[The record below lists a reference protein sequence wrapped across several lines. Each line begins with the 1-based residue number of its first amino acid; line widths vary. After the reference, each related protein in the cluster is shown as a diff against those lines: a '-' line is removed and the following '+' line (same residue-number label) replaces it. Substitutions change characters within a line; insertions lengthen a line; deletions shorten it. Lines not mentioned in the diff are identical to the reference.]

1 MVIHTHLLASIT
13 KPPITHSSTVT
24 VNSLSPTL
32 ANHLPLHFHCV
43 LSHFHPSYLHPQ
55 IPAVETTTTK
65 KTFGRKSKT
74 DLHGLSID
82 MFFCGCDALSNAF
95 ELHFCSYKHVFQR
108 FTSFVGC
115 DWRSFKNN
123 CFQQRLIFYKTP
135 VNCHQCLLRSCTAG
149 WML

>member
-32 ANHLPLHFHCV
+32 ANRLPLHFHCV

-74 DLHGLSID
+74 DLHGLSIC
-82 MFFCGCDALSNAF
+82 FFVVAMHYQMPLSYIFAL
-95 ELHFCSYKHVFQR
+95 
-108 FTSFVGC
+108 TSM
-115 DWRSFKNN
+115 SF
-123 CFQQRLIFYKTP
+123 RDLP
-135 VNCHQCLLRSCTAG
+135 LL
-149 WML
+149 